1 MASISLL
8 NVNEKVMF
16 DNAIT
21 NVEYHSYQSYIPGE
35 LKYNDECRIVIQ
47 QQELLTA
54 PGLSQLH
61 IQGRIL
67 KHDQS
72 AVSTKVLPISNFIAH
87 LFDEIRLELG
97 GVIVDRI
104 KNPGITTT
112 MKGYVSHTPNE
123 STALI
128 NAGWSPLEDT
138 YTNFDA
144 QTGAFDVC
152 WPLSN
157 ILGFAEDY
165 KKVVLNLRQ
174 ELILLR
180 SSTDLNATLESTG
193 LEKAYIRITKIVWQ
207 VPHFTVSD
215 EEKLKLFNIIE
226 KNNPLS
232 IAHRRWELFTYPL
245 LQESHSFTWVLKSST
260 SLEKPR
266 FVIIGFQTDRKN
278 NLRKDAS
285 KFDHCHLKNIKLYL
299 NSQSYP
305 YENLNLDY
313 RHNQYALAYDMYAR
327 FQQSYYYNKKMICEP
342 LFKPAKFKTDA
353 PLLVID
359 CSYQNETFKNG
370 TVDARI
376 EFETLADMPANTSA
390 FCLVLYEQFVS
401 YEPLTG
407 RVRIL

>member
-72 AVSTKVLPISNFIAH
+72 AVSTKVLPINNFIAH

-180 SSTDLNATLESTG
+180 SSTDLNATLEATG
-193 LEKAYIRITKIVWQ
+193 LEKAYIRITRIVWQ

-359 CSYQNETFKNG
+359 CSYQNETF
-370 TVDARI
+370 
-376 EFETLADMPANTSA
+376 
-390 FCLVLYEQFVS
+390 
-401 YEPLTG
+401 
-407 RVRIL
+407 

>member
-72 AVSTKVLPISNFIAH
+72 AVSTKVLPINNFIAH

-207 VPHFTVSD
+207 VPHFAVSD

>member
-1 MASISLL
+1 
-8 NVNEKVMF
+8 
-16 DNAIT
+16 
-21 NVEYHSYQSYIPGE
+21 
-35 LKYNDECRIVIQ
+35 
-47 QQELLTA
+47 
-54 PGLSQLH
+54 
-61 IQGRIL
+61 L

-72 AVSTKVLPISNFIAH
+72 AVSTKVLPINNFIAH

-226 KNNPLS
+226 KNTPLS

-260 SLEKPR
+260 SLDKPR

>member
-72 AVSTKVLPISNFIAH
+72 AVSTKVLPINNFIAH

>member
-207 VPHFTVSD
+207 IPHFTVSD

>member
-128 NAGWSPLEDT
+128 NAGWSPIEDT

-207 VPHFTVSD
+207 IPHFTVSD

>member
-72 AVSTKVLPISNFIAH
+72 AVSTKVLPINNFIAH

-128 NAGWSPLEDT
+128 NAGWSPLEDA

-144 QTGAFDVC
+144 QTSAFDVC

-180 SSTDLNATLESTG
+180 SSTDLNATLEATG

-226 KNNPLS
+226 RNNPLS
-232 IAHRRWELFTYPL
+232 IAHRRWE
-245 LQESHSFTWVLKSST
+245 
-260 SLEKPR
+260 
-266 FVIIGFQTDRKN
+266 
-278 NLRKDAS
+278 
-285 KFDHCHLKNIKLYL
+285 
-299 NSQSYP
+299 
-305 YENLNLDY
+305 
-313 RHNQYALAYDMYAR
+313 
-327 FQQSYYYNKKMICEP
+327 
-342 LFKPAKFKTDA
+342 
-353 PLLVID
+353 
-359 CSYQNETFKNG
+359 
-370 TVDARI
+370 
-376 EFETLADMPANTSA
+376 
-390 FCLVLYEQFVS
+390 
-401 YEPLTG
+401 
-407 RVRIL
+407 

>member
-16 DNAIT
+16 DTAIT
-21 NVEYHSYQSYIPGE
+21 NVEYHLYQSYIPGE

-72 AVSTKVLPISNFIAH
+72 TVSTKVLHTVVLPINNFIAH
-87 LFDEIRLELG
+87 LFDEIRLELV

-104 KNPGITTT
+104 KNPGIT
-112 MKGYVSHTPNE
+112 MKGYLSHTPNE

-138 YTNFDA
+138 YTNFDGQA
-144 QTGAFDVC
+144 GAFDVC

-180 SSTDLNATLESTG
+180 SSTDLNATLEATG

-207 VPHFTVSD
+207 IPHFTVSD

-232 IAHRRWELFTYPL
+232 IGNYILILFY
-245 LQESHSFTWVLKSST
+245 K
-260 SLEKPR
+260 K
-266 FVIIGFQTDRKN
+266 VIRLHG
-278 NLRKDAS
+278 
-285 KFDHCHLKNIKLYL
+285 Y
-299 NSQSYP
+299 
-305 YENLNLDY
+305 
-313 RHNQYALAYDMYAR
+313 
-327 FQQSYYYNKKMICEP
+327 
-342 LFKPAKFKTDA
+342 
-353 PLLVID
+353 
-359 CSYQNETFKNG
+359 
-370 TVDARI
+370 
-376 EFETLADMPANTSA
+376 
-390 FCLVLYEQFVS
+390 
-401 YEPLTG
+401 
-407 RVRIL
+407 

>member
-72 AVSTKVLPISNFIAH
+72 AVSTKVLPINNFIAH

-207 VPHFTVSD
+207 VPHFN